1 MPDADARADAAHQAL
16 GQLLAAVQPLDRPD
30 LVQRLTAASARLK
43 RPSTIVCVV
52 GEFKQGKSSLVNAL
66 LGSSVCPVD
75 DDLATS
81 AIMLVRYAEQ
91 GSVVVRHFDGDQVV
105 STQITP
111 ADIKEWV
118 SEHGNPDNSRGV
130 ERVDVGMPAQVLGQ
144 GLAIVDTP
152 GMGGLGA
159 GHAAATLAFLPFAD
173 GLVFVSD
180 ASAELSAPEVEFLK
194 RARDLCPTVLAVM
207 TKTDLY
213 SSWSR
218 IADLNR
224 GHLARLG
231 VDIDVVAVSN
241 TVRQHALAAKDREMN
256 ARSGYPALLD
266 ALNED
271 VIKPAKATALD
282 RSLGDGRA
290 VYELVRS
297 SLDAQAEVLNDPS
310 RLADAMERLGHAKER
325 LEHLR
330 GPGAKWSQIVSDRI
344 SDVSSDVNHR
354 FRGGLRG
361 VSRGLDQR
369 VEELSTPKE
378 WDDLARDLQTMV
390 AEQVTEVFLAI
401 EAAHHK
407 IRQEVVEILA
417 EENLQLP
424 ALSHGAREYDVTELW
439 EEKALQQVEG
449 SVASRAFR
457 SGLSTVRGSYSG
469 MSMFGSLGRY
479 LPAAGGALLMS
490 NPVALG
496 AGALFGGMQV
506 MDERKRKVTARR
518 QAARMQIRQFVDDV
532 QFEVG
537 AEVTAAI
544 RDLQR
549 ELRDEFSE
557 RLGELQRTYA
567 DTMQQAPAD
576 GQRTQQEG
584 QARLKEVQAQ
594 LAQLAQVEKA
604 LAAAGAPAHA

>member
-1 MPDADARADAAHQAL
+1 MADTDTRADAAHQAL
-16 GQLLAAVQPLDRPD
+16 GKLLAAVQPLNRED

-91 GSVVVRHFDGDQVV
+91 VSVVVRHHDGEQIV
-105 STQITP
+105 STPIAP
-111 ADIKEWV
+111 HDIKEWV
-118 SEHGNPDNSRGV
+118 SEHGNPDNSRRV

-180 ASAELSAPEVEFLK
+180 ASAELSAPEVEFLQ
-194 RARDLCPTVLAVM
+194 RARDLCPIVLAVM

-231 VDIDVVAVSN
+231 VDIDVVTVSN
-241 TVRQHALAAKDREMN
+241 TVRQHALATKDREMN
-256 ARSGYPALLD
+256 ARSGYPALLE
-266 ALNED
+266 ALNAD

-282 RSLGDGRA
+282 RSLADGRA

-297 SLDAQAEVLNDPS
+297 SLDTQAQMLSDPS
-310 RLADAMERLGHAKER
+310 LLADAMERLTHAKER

-330 GPGAKWSQIVSDRI
+330 GPGAKWSQIVSDRV
-344 SDVSSDVNHR
+344 SDVSSEINHR

-361 VSRGLDQR
+361 VSRGLDER

-378 WDDLARDLQTMV
+378 WDDLARDLQSMV
-390 AEQVTEVFLAI
+390 AEQVTEVFIAI
-401 EAAHHK
+401 AEAHTK
-407 IRQEVVEILA
+407 IRQEIVDTLA
-417 EENLQLP
+417 EEKLELP

-439 EEKALQQVEG
+439 EAKALERTEG
-449 SVASRAFR
+449 TVASRAFR
-457 SGLSTVRGSYSG
+457 SGLSTVRGGYSG
-469 MSMFGSLGRY
+469 MSMFGALGRY

-490 NPVALG
+490 NPIALG

-506 MDERKRKVTARR
+506 IDERKKKVTARR
-518 QAARMQIRQFVDDV
+518 QAARTQIRQFVDDV

-537 AEVTAAI
+537 DEITGAI

-549 ELRDEFSE
+549 ELRDEFTE

-567 DTMQQAPAD
+567 DTMQQAQQD
-576 GQRTQQEG
+576 GQRTQQEN
-584 QARLKEVQAQ
+584 QARLKEVQGQ
-594 LAQLAQVEKA
+594 LAQLGQVEQA